1 MQDLNNSKLGTI
13 RLSMFFYQ
21 FLRLYQILGFYFYML
36 ENILIYVCN
45 IKILYQTINS
55 EY

>member
-21 FLRLYQILGFYFYML
+21 FLRLYEILGFYFYIL
-36 ENILIYVCN
+36 EKILIYVCN
-45 IKILYQTINS
+45 IYYKI
-55 EY
+55 